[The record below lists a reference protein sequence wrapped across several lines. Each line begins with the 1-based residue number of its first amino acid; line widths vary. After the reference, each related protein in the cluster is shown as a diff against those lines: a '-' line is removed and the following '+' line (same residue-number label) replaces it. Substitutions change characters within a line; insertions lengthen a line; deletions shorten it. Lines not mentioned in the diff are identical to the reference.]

1 MSSSDRVERF
11 ELGRDPGLLPG
22 VPGLEPSEPGV
33 PGLPG
38 DGSSSGSES
47 TSGGGPGFLIKNE
60 IGEDSLE
67 NFYNTIEKIND
78 IISSK
83 KIFDF

>member
-1 MSSSDRVERF
+1 MGKVN
-11 ELGRDPGLLPG
+11 RDASKVAVLKFNQ
-22 VPGLEPSEPGV
+22 V
-33 PGLPG
+33 
-38 DGSSSGSES
+38 
-47 TSGGGPGFLIKNE
+47 IKNE